1 MRPSSHMV
9 VTTVLYFL
17 ILALESSCRSSS
29 TRATSGSNSSLCSSA
44 SSTVALRRSG
54 MATPCPCS
62 QVNICSRLL
71 GFSRPVSSMA
81 SCLAASSIAVPQ
93 YSAPSTSSLS
103 AATPRALI
111 RISYSHSRCTCSG
124 TGNRLR
130 RRSISISVTT
140 SCRLY
145 STNNSHFAG
154 SCSGRLRVLPPLVI
168 VLAHGVQKYL
178 IRALPVVS
186 FCTPCGRPSALPAA
200 SRLAGYPQY
209 RLCSIVQRHCSSGSS
224 RPKCLPS
231 AYHSNAAL
239 KACLM

>member
-1 MRPSSHMV
+1 MV

-17 ILALESSCRSSS
+17 MLALESSCRSSS

-62 QVNICSRLL
+62 QVSICSRLL

-81 SCLAASSIAVPQ
+81 SRLAASSIAVPQ
-93 YSAPSTSSLS
+93 YSAPSTSSPVGCNTAGADPHIVLPL
-103 AATPRALI
+103 TLHPLGHRK
-111 RISYSHSRCTCSG
+111 
-124 TGNRLR
+124 RLR

-140 SCRLY
+140 SCLLY
-145 STNNSHFAG
+145 STNSSHFAG
-154 SCSGRLRVLPPLVI
+154 SCPGRLRVLPPLVI

-186 FCTPCGRPSALPAA
+186 FCLSCGRPSALPAA

-209 RLCSIVQRHCSSGSS
+209 RLCSMVQRHCSSGSS
-224 RPKCLPS
+224 ARSVYSVHTIQTPR
-231 AYHSNAAL
+231 
-239 KACLM
+239 